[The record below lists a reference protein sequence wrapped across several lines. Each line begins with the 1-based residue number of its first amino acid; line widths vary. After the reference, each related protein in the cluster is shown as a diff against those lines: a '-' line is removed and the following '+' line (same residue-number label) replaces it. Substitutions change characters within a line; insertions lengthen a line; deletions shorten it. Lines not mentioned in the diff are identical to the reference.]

1 MTIPPE
7 PWDAPAAAEG
17 VVTGAGAVPLVGS
30 DEPQAARRIETA
42 APAAR
47 ADGFISINTDMD
59 LVGFNVVSR
68 VVTMNSNPHLSGR
81 VTAGYSNPQT
91 GKNDLAD
98 RSASAPTGDHR
109 VARRPIDLRMGAT
122 TMVMIRP
129 SAGNALTLRVSLQRV
144 PGTLGKLTSALGAAG
159 ALVDTVDIIEQTDD
173 VIVRQIQVETR
184 GNAHGLEVVAAART
198 VAGVELLTVSDRVFD
213 RHLGGKIEVTP
224 KFPVLT
230 RDDLSMAYT
239 PGVGRVCTA
248 ISEKRDLVW
257 DFTIKSNAVAV
268 LTDGTAVL
276 GLGDIG
282 PEAAMPVMEGKAMLF
297 KQLANVDAYP
307 ICVATSGVEELVAL
321 GKAIAPGFGGINL
334 EDVAAPVCFEV
345 ERRLQEELDI
355 PVFHDDQHGTAIVS
369 LAALYG
375 AATVV
380 GKRLEDLNVVF
391 LGMGAAGVACIK
403 LWQHAGVGNFIGVDS
418 KGIVSVDRTDLN
430 EQKRSI
436 AETSNPQ
443 GRKGGLEEAL
453 VGADVFVGVSGPNL
467 VKPEWVA
474 TMAKDAIVF
483 AMANPIPEIM
493 PEEMPDNVAVVA
505 TGRSD
510 YANQINNVL
519 VFPGLFRGL
528 LDSRARSVD
537 MSMKVAAARA
547 LADIVAQD
555 GASSDFIVPSIFDAR
570 VVPAVAKAVQ
580 KAAASAGLASVPLA
594 ARAALI

>member
-1 MTIPPE
+1 M
-7 PWDAPAAAEG
+7 
-17 VVTGAGAVPLVGS
+17 L
-30 DEPQAARRIETA
+30 
-42 APAAR
+42 
-47 ADGFISINTDMD
+47 
-59 LVGFNVVSR
+59 
-68 VVTMNSNPHLSGR
+68 
-81 VTAGYSNPQT
+81 
-91 GKNDLAD
+91 K
-98 RSASAPTGDHR
+98 
-109 VARRPIDLRMGAT
+109 
-122 TMVMIRP
+122 IRP
-129 SAGNALTLRVSLQRV
+129 SAGNTLTLRVSLVRV
-144 PGTLGKLTSALGAAG
+144 PGMLGKLTSALGAAG
-159 ALVDTVDIIEQTDD
+159 ALVDTIDIIEHQGD
-173 VIVRQIQVETR
+173 VIIRQIQVETR
-184 GNAHGLEVVAAART
+184 GEAHGLEVVEAAKS
-198 VAGVELLTVSDRVFD
+198 VAGVELLSVSDRVFD
-213 RHLGGKIEVTP
+213 RHRGGKIEVTA

-239 PGVGRVCTA
+239 PGVGRVSTA
-248 ISEKRDLVW
+248 ISENPNLVW
-257 DFTIKSNAVAV
+257 DYTIKSNSVAI

-276 GLGDIG
+276 GLGDLG
-282 PEAAMPVMEGKAMLF
+282 PEGAMPVMEGKAMLF
-297 KQLANVDAYP
+297 KQLGGVDAYP
-307 ICVATSGVEELVAL
+307 ICVRTSGVEELVAV

-391 LGMGAAGVACIK
+391 LGMGAAGVACLK
-403 LWQHAGVGNFIGVDS
+403 LWQHAGVGNFIGVDR
-418 KGIVSVDRTDLN
+418 KGIVTPDRTDLN
-430 EQKRSI
+430 DQKRSI
-436 AETSNPQ
+436 AETTNSE
-443 GRKGGLEEAL
+443 GRRGGLKEAL
-453 VGADVFVGVSGPNL
+453 VGADVLVGVSGPGL

-493 PEEMPDNVAVVA
+493 PEEMPDNVSVVA

-547 LADIVAQD
+547 IADIVAEH
-555 GASSDFIVPSIFDAR
+555 GASPDYIVPGIFDPR

-580 KAAASAGLASVPLA
+580 DAAASAGLSTAPTLMKTA
-594 ARAALI
+594 II

>member
-1 MTIPPE
+1 MATI
-7 PWDAPAAAEG
+7 
-17 VVTGAGAVPLVGS
+17 
-30 DEPQAARRIETA
+30 
-42 APAAR
+42 
-47 ADGFISINTDMD
+47 
-59 LVGFNVVSR
+59 
-68 VVTMNSNPHLSGR
+68 H
-81 VTAGYSNPQT
+81 
-91 GKNDLAD
+91 
-98 RSASAPTGDHR
+98 
-109 VARRPIDLRMGAT
+109 
-122 TMVMIRP
+122 P
-129 SAGNALTLRVSLQRV
+129 SAGNTLTLRVSLKRV
-144 PGTLGKLTSALGAAG
+144 PGTLGRLTSALGAAG
-159 ALVDTVDIIEQTDD
+159 ALVDAIDIIEHQGD

-184 GNAHGLEVVAAART
+184 GEAHGREVVEAARM
-198 VAGVELLTVSDRVFD
+198 VSGVELLSVTDRVFD
-213 RHLGGKIEVTP
+213 RHRGGKIEVMP

-239 PGVGRVCTA
+239 PGVGRVCSA
-248 ISEKRDLVW
+248 IAERPGRVW
-257 DFTIKSNAVAV
+257 DYTIKSNSVAV

-276 GLGDIG
+276 GLGDLG

-307 ICVATSGVEELVAL
+307 ICVRTSGVEELVAV

-375 AATVV
+375 AAQVV

-403 LWQHAGVGNFIGVDS
+403 LWQHAGVGHLIGVDRH
-418 KGIVSVDRTDLN
+418 GIVHPDRTDLN

-436 AETSNPQ
+436 AERTNLE
-443 GRKGGLEEAL
+443 GRRGGLAEAL
-453 VGADVFVGVSGPNL
+453 VGADVFVGVSGPGL
-467 VKPEWVA
+467 VKPDWVA

-528 LDSRARSVD
+528 LDSRARSVSI
-537 MSMKVAAARA
+537 SMKVAAARA
-547 LADIVAQD
+547 ISDIVAED
-555 GASSDFIVPSIFDAR
+555 GVSADHIVPSIFDAR
-570 VVPAVAKAVQ
+570 VVPAVAREVQ
-580 KAAASAGLASVPLA
+580 RAATLAGVVATASAAAKT
-594 ARAALI
+594 ALS

>member
-1 MTIPPE
+1 
-7 PWDAPAAAEG
+7 
-17 VVTGAGAVPLVGS
+17 
-30 DEPQAARRIETA
+30 
-42 APAAR
+42 
-47 ADGFISINTDMD
+47 
-59 LVGFNVVSR
+59 
-68 VVTMNSNPHLSGR
+68 
-81 VTAGYSNPQT
+81 
-91 GKNDLAD
+91 
-98 RSASAPTGDHR
+98 
-109 VARRPIDLRMGAT
+109 
-122 TMVMIRP
+122 MVMIRP
-129 SAGNALTLRVSLQRV
+129 SAGNTLTLRVSLQRV
-144 PGTLGKLTSALGAAG
+144 PGTLGKLTSALGGAG
-159 ALVDTVDIIEQTDD
+159 ALLDAIDIVEHQDD

-184 GNAHGLEVVAAART
+184 GEEHGLEVVEAAKS
-198 VAGVELLTVSDRVFD
+198 VPGVELLSVSDRVFD
-213 RHLGGKIEVTP
+213 RHRGGKIEVTP

-230 RDDLSMAYT
+230 RDDLAMAYT

-248 ISEKRDLVW
+248 IAEDPELVW
-257 DFTIKSNAVAV
+257 DYTIKSNSVAV

-276 GLGDIG
+276 GLGNLG
-282 PEAAMPVMEGKAMLF
+282 PEGAMPVMEGKAMLF

-307 ICVATSGVEELVAL
+307 ICVRTSGVEELVAV

-375 AATVV
+375 ACEVV

-403 LWQHAGVGNFIGVDS
+403 LWQHAGVGNFIGVDRN
-418 KGIVSVDRTDLN
+418 GIVHPDRTDLN

-436 AETSNPQ
+436 AETSNSE
-443 GRKGGLEEAL
+443 GRRGGLQEAL
-453 VGADVFVGVSGPNL
+453 VGADVFVGVSGPAL
-467 VKPEWVA
+467 VKPDWVA
-474 TMAKDAIVF
+474 AMAKDAIVF

-547 LADIVAQD
+547 IADIVAQD
-555 GASSDFIVPSIFDAR
+555 GASTDFIVPSIFDSR
-570 VVPAVAKAVQ
+570 VVPAVARAVQ
-580 KAAASAGLASVPLA
+580 KAAASAGLGSASPRSA
-594 ARAALI
+594 TAHI

>member
-1 MTIPPE
+1 
-7 PWDAPAAAEG
+7 
-17 VVTGAGAVPLVGS
+17 
-30 DEPQAARRIETA
+30 
-42 APAAR
+42 
-47 ADGFISINTDMD
+47 
-59 LVGFNVVSR
+59 
-68 VVTMNSNPHLSGR
+68 
-81 VTAGYSNPQT
+81 
-91 GKNDLAD
+91 
-98 RSASAPTGDHR
+98 
-109 VARRPIDLRMGAT
+109 
-122 TMVMIRP
+122 MVMIQP
-129 SAGNALTLRVSLQRV
+129 SAGNTLTLRVSLRRI
-144 PGTLGKLTSALGAAG
+144 PGTLGRLTSALGAAG
-159 ALVDTVDIIEQTDD
+159 ALIDTIDIIEHQGD

-184 GNAHGLEVVAAART
+184 GEAHGLEIVAAAKS
-198 VAGVELLTVSDRVFD
+198 VDGVELLSVSDRVFD
-213 RHLGGKIEVTP
+213 RHRGGKIEVTP

-248 ISEKRDLVW
+248 ISELTDLVW
-257 DFTIKSNAVAV
+257 DYTIKANSVAV

-276 GLGDIG
+276 GLGDLG
-282 PEAAMPVMEGKAMLF
+282 PEGAMPVMEGKAMLF

-307 ICVATSGVEELVAL
+307 ICVRTSGVEELVAV

-345 ERRLQEELDI
+345 ERRLQDELDI

-403 LWQHAGVGNFIGVDS
+403 LWQHAGVGHFIGVDRH
-418 KGIVSVDRTDLN
+418 GIVHPDRTDLN

-436 AETSNPQ
+436 AQTSNPQ
-443 GRKGGLEEAL
+443 GRRGGLAEAL
-453 VGADVFVGVSGPNL
+453 VGADVFVGVSGPGL

-474 TMAKDAIVF
+474 AMAENAIVF

-537 MSMKVAAARA
+537 MSMKVAAARSI
-547 LADIVAQD
+547 ADIVAQD
-555 GASSDFIVPSIFDAR
+555 GASSDFIVPSIFDSR

-580 KAAASAGLASVPLA
+580 KAAAEAGLGSASALA
-594 ARAALI
+594 KTALI

>member
-1 MTIPPE
+1 
-7 PWDAPAAAEG
+7 
-17 VVTGAGAVPLVGS
+17 
-30 DEPQAARRIETA
+30 
-42 APAAR
+42 
-47 ADGFISINTDMD
+47 
-59 LVGFNVVSR
+59 
-68 VVTMNSNPHLSGR
+68 
-81 VTAGYSNPQT
+81 
-91 GKNDLAD
+91 
-98 RSASAPTGDHR
+98 
-109 VARRPIDLRMGAT
+109 
-122 TMVMIRP
+122 MVMIHP
-129 SAGNALTLRVSLQRV
+129 SAGNTLTLRVSLQRV

-159 ALVDTVDIIEQTDD
+159 ALLDAIDIIEHQRD

-184 GNAHGLEVVAAART
+184 GEAHGREVVEAARA
-198 VAGVELLTVSDRVFD
+198 VSGVELLSVSDRVFD
-213 RHLGGKIEVTP
+213 RHRGGKIEVTP
-224 KFPVLT
+224 KFAVLT

-248 ISEKRDLVW
+248 IAEKPELVW
-257 DFTIKSNAVAV
+257 DYTVKSNSVAV

-282 PEAAMPVMEGKAMLF
+282 PEAALPVMEGKAMLF

-307 ICVATSGVEELVAL
+307 VCVRTSGVEELVAV

-345 ERRLQEELDI
+345 ERRLQDELDI

-375 AATVV
+375 AAEVV

-391 LGMGAAGVACIK
+391 LGMGAAGVACVK
-403 LWQHAGVGNFIGVDS
+403 LWQYAGVGHFIGVDRH
-418 KGIVSVDRTDLN
+418 GIVSQDRTDLN
-430 EQKRSI
+430 AEKRSI
-436 AETSNPQ
+436 AETTNSED
-443 GRKGGLEEAL
+443 RRGGLAEAL
-453 VGADVFVGVSGPNL
+453 VGADVLVGVSGPGL

-474 TMAKDAIVF
+474 TMADNAIVF

-555 GASSDFIVPSIFDAR
+555 GASRDYIVPSIFDAR
-570 VVPAVAKAVQ
+570 VVPAVAREVQ
-580 KAAASAGLASVPLA
+580 KAAASAGLVTVSASERTA
-594 ARAALI
+594 HI

>member
-1 MTIPPE
+1 
-7 PWDAPAAAEG
+7 
-17 VVTGAGAVPLVGS
+17 
-30 DEPQAARRIETA
+30 
-42 APAAR
+42 
-47 ADGFISINTDMD
+47 
-59 LVGFNVVSR
+59 
-68 VVTMNSNPHLSGR
+68 
-81 VTAGYSNPQT
+81 
-91 GKNDLAD
+91 
-98 RSASAPTGDHR
+98 
-109 VARRPIDLRMGAT
+109 
-122 TMVMIRP
+122 MVMIQP
-129 SAGNALTLRVSLQRV
+129 SAGNMLTLRVSLQRV

-159 ALVDTVDIIEQTDD
+159 GLLDAIDIIEHQPHS
-173 VIVRQIQVETR
+173 IVRQIQVETR
-184 GNAHGLEVVAAART
+184 GEAHGLEVVAAARA
-198 VAGVELLTVSDRVFD
+198 VEGVQLLSVSDRVFD
-213 RHLGGKIEVTP
+213 RHIGGKIEVTP
-224 KFPVLT
+224 KFAVLT

-248 ISEKRDLVW
+248 IAETPELVW
-257 DFTIKSNAVAV
+257 DYTIKSNSVAV

-307 ICVATSGVEELVAL
+307 VCVRTSGVEELVAI

-345 ERRLQEELDI
+345 ERRLQDELDI

-375 AATVV
+375 AAEVV
-380 GKRLEDLNVVF
+380 GKKLEDLNVVF
-391 LGMGAAGVACIK
+391 LGMGAAGVACVK
-403 LWQHAGVGNFIGVDS
+403 LWQYAGVGNFIGVDR
-418 KGIVSVDRTDLN
+418 KGIVSKDRTDLN
-430 EQKRSI
+430 PEKRSI
-436 AETSNPQ
+436 AETTNSED
-443 GRKGGLEEAL
+443 RRGGLKEAL
-453 VGADVFVGVSGPNL
+453 VGADVLVGVSGPGL

-474 TMAKDAIVF
+474 TMAKNAIVF

-537 MSMKVAAARA
+537 MSMKVAASRA
-547 LADIVAQD
+547 LADIVAED
-555 GASSDFIVPSIFDAR
+555 GASRDYIIPSIFDAR
-570 VVPAVAKAVQ
+570 VVPAVSRAVQ
-580 KAAASAGLASVPLA
+580 DAAAAAGLVTASESVKISHL
-594 ARAALI
+594 R

>member
-1 MTIPPE
+1 
-7 PWDAPAAAEG
+7 
-17 VVTGAGAVPLVGS
+17 
-30 DEPQAARRIETA
+30 
-42 APAAR
+42 
-47 ADGFISINTDMD
+47 
-59 LVGFNVVSR
+59 
-68 VVTMNSNPHLSGR
+68 
-81 VTAGYSNPQT
+81 
-91 GKNDLAD
+91 
-98 RSASAPTGDHR
+98 
-109 VARRPIDLRMGAT
+109 
-122 TMVMIRP
+122 MVMIRP
-129 SAGNALTLRVSLQRV
+129 SAGNMLTLRVSLQRV
-144 PGTLGKLTSALGAAG
+144 PGTLGRLTSALGAAG
-159 ALVDTVDIIEQTDD
+159 ALVDTIDIVEHQDD

-184 GNAHGLEVVAAART
+184 GEEHGLEVVKAAKS
-198 VAGVELLTVSDRVFD
+198 VPGVELLSVSDRVFD
-213 RHLGGKIEVTP
+213 RHRGGKIEVTP

-230 RDDLSMAYT
+230 RDDLAMAYT

-248 ISEKRDLVW
+248 ISEQPDLVW
-257 DFTIKSNAVAV
+257 DYTIKSNSVAV
-268 LTDGTAVL
+268 LSDGTAVL
-276 GLGDIG
+276 GLGDLG
-282 PEAAMPVMEGKAMLF
+282 PEGAMPVMEGKAMLF
-297 KQLANVDAYP
+297 KQLANIDAYP
-307 ICVATSGVEELVAL
+307 ICVRTSGVEELVAV

-375 AATVV
+375 AAEVV
-380 GKRLEDLNVVF
+380 GKKLEDLNVVF
-391 LGMGAAGVACIK
+391 LGMGAAGVACVR
-403 LWQHAGVGNFIGVDS
+403 LWQHAGVGHFIGVDR
-418 KGIVSVDRTDLN
+418 KGIVHPDRTDLN

-436 AETSNPQ
+436 AETTNPE
-443 GRKGGLEEAL
+443 GRRGGLAEAL
-453 VGADVFVGVSGPNL
+453 VGADVLVGVSGPGL
-467 VKPEWVA
+467 VKPDWVA

-547 LADIVAQD
+547 IADIVALH
-555 GASSDFIVPSIFDAR
+555 GASSDFIVPSIFDTR

-580 KAAASAGLASVPLA
+580 EAAASAGLGSGSKLA
-594 ARAALI
+594 KTALI